1 VRLVRIKETPA
12 QPGEAIQAKWTTRRE
27 LAKLRALIV
36 KAKKQGDLR
45 TWRRGKAVRD
55 YINGKKVLV
64 IAAELEVV
72 RASVNQWLRWYDTAG
87 TEALQPRKA
96 PGPAPRLDPG
106 QRAEL
111 TRLIEEGP
119 QAAGYTGGLWTGPRI
134 GDLIRRRFGVRYH
147 NHHIPRLLHR
157 LGFSVQRPRKRLARA
172 DKEAQE
178 IWITK
183 RLPAIRKKAA
193 RCRGVVVFEDEASF
207 WQDGSLH
214 RTWSR
219 VGVQP
224 RVDTYG
230 LRKTAHIFGAV
241 ALDTAKFTFRF
252 ADVFNGATFFEF
264 LRQLVGRYDG
274 RKVFLIIDNA
284 PYHWL
289 EDDGKRW
296 LRQNRHRIEIHRLPP
311 YSPEFM
317 PMEGVWKT
325 TRKLTTHNAFFVT
338 PDQRDAKLTET
349 FNVFQRRPEVIAA
362 HVARFR

>member
-1 VRLVRIKETPA
+1 MRAIRIKAAPA
-12 QPGEAIQAKWTTRRE
+12 QPGKAIQAQWTTRRE
-27 LAKLRALIV
+27 RAKLDALVV
-36 KAKKQGDLR
+36 KAKQRGDLR
-45 TWRRGKAVRD
+45 TWRRAKAVRD
-55 YINGKKVLV
+55 YLNGKKVLTIV
-64 IAAELEVV
+64 AELEVA

-87 TEALQPRKA
+87 TEALLPRKA
-96 PGPAPRLDPG
+96 PGPAPRLTPVQHDDL
-106 QRAEL
+106 A
-111 TRLIEEGP
+111 RLIDEGP
-119 QAAGYTGGLWTGPRI
+119 QAAGYTGGIWTGPRI

-147 NHHIPRLLHR
+147 NHHIPRLLHQ

-172 DKEAQE
+172 DQAAQAR
-178 IWITK
+178 WLRK
-183 RLPAIRKKAA
+183 RLPAIRRKAA

-230 LRKTAHIFGAV
+230 ARKTAHIFGAV

-252 ADVFNGATFFEF
+252 ADVFNGATFFAF
-264 LRQLVGRYDG
+264 LRQLVGRYG
-274 RKVFLIIDNA
+274 RRKVFLIVDNGSC
-284 PYHWL
+284 HQL

-296 LRQNRHRIEIHRLPP
+296 LRDNRHRIEIHRLPP

-325 TRKLTTHNAFFVT
+325 TRKLTTHNAFFLT

-349 FNVFQRRPEVIAA
+349 FQVFQRRPAVISA